1 MFYTFAAL
9 IYNIKTKF
17 EKMRKFIWLFVGLV
31 LIVSSCK
38 ESGSSNENSV
48 VVKGQ
53 FENAAQKVLLLKNV
67 KNNQLATLDS
77 TTTDE
82 NGNFELVGEI
92 AFEDYLIIQSE
103 DQQQFVQLIAIPGE
117 VIKINADFADMAKT
131 YTTEGS
137 IGTSLMKEITDFH
150 LISVARV
157 DSLGQIFRKY
167 SSEGNA
173 EDIKDQIDEAF
184 RDIVEEEKVY
194 LTEIINQNDSSL
206 AALFALY
213 QQMGPQSPIFFPD
226 QDIALFDKVNTKLSK
241 KLPESELV
249 KSLSDL
255 VDKVKNPP
263 AQVGAL
269 GTQVPEIELA
279 DPDGKMIKLSDFKG
293 QYVLLDFWAGWCRP
307 CRAENP
313 NIVENYKK
321 YKSDGFEVFQVSL
334 DQTKEAWVQAIKA
347 DGLNWIHVSDLK
359 YWQSEAARLYNI
371 SSIPASFLLDK
382 EGKVIAT
389 NLRGAALG
397 SKLQELFGH

>member
-1 MFYTFAAL
+1 
-9 IYNIKTKF
+9 
-17 EKMRKFIWLFVGLV
+17 MRKFIWLFVGLV